1 MEVMF
6 IVVALVVAVV
16 TLWDAVRDPRKVR
29 IGVGIVIAVALT
41 LTQLFGQTVT
51 ALENMD
57 DTAQRASVFI
67 LAAALVTLLGIVA
80 FGAMLVFNGLEV
92 LRRERHSLAN
102 ALSLIIGVLILVYV
116 VITVVTVFSSNV
128 QTFLLMVLVGFPTGY
143 LGLGLVAYVVWASA
157 YTAWMRRRGIP
168 VAAVIVLGAG
178 LSGGRTVTPLL
189 AARVDAAIDWI
200 RTRPAP
206 EGTAPWLVCSGGQGP
221 DEQVSEAQAMA
232 EYAESRGG
240 AARTHPP
247 GGSLPEHAGEHPV
260 LPTPPRHARLCR
272 PGRGGDQFLPCVPRR
287 TAHAR
292 RADARVRDRR
302 AHCALLLAVGD
313 DPRVPGCAPRSP
325 DTQRCSP
332 GSVMRAARTLGTHRT
347 EHPGVTGAPGTRA
360 SEPRGDRG
368 DRLVS

>member
-67 LAAALVTLLGIVA
+67 LAVALVTLLGIVA

-200 RTRPAP
+200 RARPAP
-206 EGTAPWLVCSGGQGP
+206 EDTAPWLVCSGGQGP

-232 EYAESRGG
+232 EYAESRG
-240 AARTHPP
+240 
-247 GGSLPEHAGEHPV
+247 
-260 LPTPPRHARLCR
+260 
-272 PGRGGDQFLPCVPRR
+272 VPRER
-287 TAHAR
+287 IPLEDHSRNTRENIRFSQRLLATHDCAGPVAVATSSYHAF
-292 RADARVRDRR
+292 RA
-302 AHCALLLAVGD
+302 ALL
-313 DPRVPGCAPRSP
+313 
-325 DTQRCSP
+325 
-332 GSVMRAARTLGTHRT
+332 MRAARMPGYAIGARTARYYWPSAMIREYLAVLRDHRILNAVLLAVLCVPLALWALIALNILG
-347 EHPGVTGAPGTRA
+347 
-360 SEPRGDRG
+360 
-368 DRLVS
+368 